1 MPGPEIVLLFLG
13 AALVLNLTPGPDM
26 MYVAARSVSDG
37 ATAGIV
43 AAFGVAG
50 GLLLHVAALALGLA
64 ALLAAAPLAYTLIRV
79 AGAIYLIA
87 LGLRLLLRPRGATP
101 AARLPRATLRAIF
114 LQGVIT
120 NALNPKVA
128 LFFLAFLPQFVDPAG
143 RPAALQFLLLGLL
156 FNVQGTAVNVLVAML
171 ASRGTAWLRSNE
183 WRVALLQRFTG
194 VVFLLLGARL
204 AFAPMTVH

>member
-101 AARLPRATLRAIF
+101 AARLPRATLRTIF

>member
-79 AGAIYLIA
+79 AGAVYLVV
-87 LGLRLLLRPRGATP
+87 LGLRLLLRPQSAKP
-101 AARLPRATLRAIF
+101 AARLPRSTLQAIF

-143 RPAALQFLLLGLL
+143 RPAALQFLFLGLL

-194 VVFLLLGARL
+194 VVFLFLGARL
-204 AFAPMTVH
+204 AFAPH